1 MLEGRSALRMDSMEL
16 QSLNIQASDV
26 GFLPIVSS
34 FVKKM
39 GVVEEINRLCPG
51 ETDVSAGS
59 RGQRIDN

>member
-1 MLEGRSALRMDSMEL
+1 MEL